1 MCVCVCVCVGFF
13 VQSAEKPT
21 QMTSYLD
28 GTKCQTQ
35 TKEGKNSSGSSVR
48 VAYVYMACVCVW
60 MRVCDLTKAREDTL
74 RQKEGW
80 RDGG

>member
-1 MCVCVCVCVGFF
+1 MSNTDKRGEELEWEFG
-13 VQSAEKPT
+13 P
-21 QMTSYLD
+21 
-28 GTKCQTQ
+28 
-35 TKEGKNSSGSSVR
+35 SGVR
-48 VAYVYMACVCVW
+48 IHGVCVCVW